1 MHEPLEGDKV
11 RVRSETFADHFS
23 QAALFYQSM
32 TEIEQRHIRDAYC
45 FELGKVT
52 QPHIRERVVN
62 DTIARF
68 DAGLAAQ
75 VAERLGLPAPHGAR
89 RRRSRSV
96 RPR

>member
-1 MHEPLEGDKV
+1 GWPRETPPAPAGGGFETVPEPLEGHKV
-11 RVRSETFADHFS
+11 RVRSESFADHFS

-32 TEIEQRHIRDAYC
+32 TDIEQRHIRDAYC

-62 DTIARF
+62 EIIARF

-75 VAERLGLPAPHGAR
+75 V
-89 RRRSRSV
+89 
-96 RPR
+96 